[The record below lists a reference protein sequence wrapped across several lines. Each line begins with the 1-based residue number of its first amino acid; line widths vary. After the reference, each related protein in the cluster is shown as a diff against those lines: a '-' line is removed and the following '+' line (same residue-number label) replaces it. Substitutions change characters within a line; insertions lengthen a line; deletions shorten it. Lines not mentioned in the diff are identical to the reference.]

1 MCPEFGWVDTV
12 EVQLSGATDGVEL
25 VRLCLDE
32 VCAPSPADAD
42 TDTDTDADAGTGRSA
57 TGERIGVHGSLTSPG
72 TWTVMW
78 NNPGPADTVAVQALG
93 ADSEVLAE
101 VITDLEFVRA
111 DSSNECGGPSSAEVM
126 LDVPATLEPR
136 D

>member
-1 MCPEFGWVDTV
+1 MLWVDTV
-12 EVQLSGATDGVEL
+12 EVQLSGVTDNVVL
-25 VRLCLDE
+25 VRLCQDGT
-32 VCAPSPADAD
+32 CGPSP
-42 TDTDTDADAGTGRSA
+42 ADAGTGRSA

-126 LDVPATLEPR
+126 LDVPA
-136 D
+136 